1 MLKKSQCFVIG
12 GCLFVCCRE
21 RFVLF
26 TRWGRWTRK
35 QNFRPM
41 EENRRHECQVSEEV
55 GREKTQIW
63 RREWPGAGSRGRNWE
78 RMMTSVGFSADPSWK
93 RSLVQEIGLKRRFYS
108 HSGMM
113 WSTNQEKAGS
123 LACPAHS
130 PERSRE
136 SWFQMFYSIASSL
149 GPLRARSNCCCSSWV
164 KFTATSVSVTS
175 YRTSSSSGWAAIPP
189 LPTMARDRQPSLSNV
204 SVITRF
210 E

>member
-113 WSTNQEKAGS
+113 WSTNQEKAGFKVLS
-123 LACPAHS
+123 LPCSQSWEIQRVLVPDVLQHRILTGAPQSQVQLLLLLLGEVHSHICECHQLQDLVIQWLGSHSSTAHD
-130 PERSRE
+130 
-136 SWFQMFYSIASSL
+136 
-149 GPLRARSNCCCSSWV
+149 G
-164 KFTATSVSVTS
+164 
-175 YRTSSSSGWAAIPP
+175 
-189 LPTMARDRQPSLSNV
+189 
-204 SVITRF
+204 
-210 E
+210 